1 MKGFGYLFSEG
12 LKNVWN
18 NRGMSAASIGI
29 LVSCLV
35 ITGVAVLFCQN
46 VQLLVEQIGDENM
59 VSVYLDLDLPDQ
71 QVKKA
76 GEQLKKIEN
85 ISRVTFYSKE
95 EGIKEFSKQLGDI
108 SDEFTGKDNPLPDSY
123 KVTMKDLSLYDYT
136 IKAINKIDGVYKI
149 SDRRDTAKTLMEV
162 NNMVATMGFWV
173 VFVLGMISLF
183 IVSNAIKTTMHSRR
197 FEISIMKSVGATNA
211 FVRIPFVIEG
221 MTLGIIAGIISSII
235 VRFLYDG
242 LLNAVQTSHI
252 INIQVIDFS
261 TVVGYVFAIMVTA
274 GALMGALGATISIG
288 KYLKREGNELLGW

>member
-85 ISRVTFYSKE
+85 IF
-95 EGIKEFSKQLGDI
+95 
-108 SDEFTGKDNPLPDSY
+108 
-123 KVTMKDLSLYDYT
+123 
-136 IKAINKIDGVYKI
+136 
-149 SDRRDTAKTLMEV
+149 
-162 NNMVATMGFWV
+162 
-173 VFVLGMISLF
+173 
-183 IVSNAIKTTMHSRR
+183 
-197 FEISIMKSVGATNA
+197 
-211 FVRIPFVIEG
+211 
-221 MTLGIIAGIISSII
+221 
-235 VRFLYDG
+235 
-242 LLNAVQTSHI
+242 
-252 INIQVIDFS
+252 
-261 TVVGYVFAIMVTA
+261 
-274 GALMGALGATISIG
+274 
-288 KYLKREGNELLGW
+288 